1 MNYRTVVFSLLLSI
15 AMTSSPASL
24 AAEDPVLN
32 KAIERTKAALA
43 EKDDAHAFVVHLRNA
58 LRYAN
63 DAFHHRV
70 TGKDLE
76 AHNRLGRARP
86 HLKQAIVDARMRRL
100 DGAHNQAKEA
110 LEHLEAA
117 TK

>member
-1 MNYRTVVFSLLLSI
+1 MNYRTVVFSLLISV
-15 AMTSSPASL
+15 AVMSSSASF
-24 AAEDPVLN
+24 AGDAVLDT
-32 KAIERTKAALA
+32 AIERTKAALA
-43 EKDDAHAFVVHLRNA
+43 EQDDAHAFVVHLRNA

-63 DAFHHRV
+63 DAYHHRV
-70 TGKDLE
+70 KGKDLE

-100 DGAHNQAKEA
+100 DSARTQAKEA

-117 TK
+117 GK